1 MVPAFDRQIVHISL
15 MEFPMKRFIFTFV
28 ATLTL
33 AGRTVLAAEP
43 PIVASEAAVRCVPG
57 MVVVAAPVCSLP
69 GFHWKHTIVY
79 VGRHDYTRV
88 GWVLLP
94 NK

>member
-15 MEFPMKRFIFTFV
+15 LEFPMKRFIFTFV
-28 ATLTL
+28 AILTL
-33 AGRTVLAAEP
+33 AG